1 MHLCKAKSK
10 CSTAMIAQENKTMS
24 ATKYDVNHLQMVGE
38 IQGPCHEKNRSRN
51 VSFRKMKGPLTIF

>member
-10 CSTAMIAQENKTMS
+10 CTTAMIAQENKTMS

-38 IQGPCHEKNRSRN
+38 IQGPCHEKKTEAEMFHSE
-51 VSFRKMKGPLTIF
+51 K